1 MPPHKK
7 GDRVQAFCGPRLHEA
22 KVLDVDP
29 RNRGRGK
36 PTYRVSTYHYVTLAW
51 RGSPFRR
58 FMTTLTPPDTFA
70 HSLRFVPSLA
80 NPVRWD
86 ATL

>member
-36 PTYRVSTYHYVTLAW
+36 PTYRVSTFHYV
-51 RGSPFRR
+51 S
-58 FMTTLTPPDTFA
+58 LT
-70 HSLRFVPSLA
+70 
-80 NPVRWD
+80 
-86 ATL
+86 

>member
-1 MPPHKK
+1 MILPPQVLVSLHCMPPHKK

-36 PTYRVSTYHYVTLAW
+36 PTYRVSTFHYV
-51 RGSPFRR
+51 S
-58 FMTTLTPPDTFA
+58 LT
-70 HSLRFVPSLA
+70 
-80 NPVRWD
+80 
-86 ATL
+86 